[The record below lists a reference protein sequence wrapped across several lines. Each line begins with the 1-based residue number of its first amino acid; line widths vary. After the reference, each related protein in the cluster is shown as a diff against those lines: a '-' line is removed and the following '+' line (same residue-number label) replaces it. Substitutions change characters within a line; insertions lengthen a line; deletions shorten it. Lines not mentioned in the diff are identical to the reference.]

1 MKDTRFIELV
11 NLYVDRQIST
21 AETAELE
28 AEIQASPRRRK
39 IYQQYCHM
47 QRATKLVYESF
58 RSNAEQPVVEASR
71 SGGSIAQF
79 EHSRKRGHWGYAV
92 GGIAAAAACF
102 AVVVIRTGSFSH
114 SQNSSGMASTQP
126 QASVVASASAPAE
139 QPAATPLVAQEA
151 KIAAAEQQF
160 AAQLS
165 TKRQEEMRAFALA
178 QQHTTQPISLFG
190 DDGLDSRQFLNAE
203 AQKVFQLKRKT
214 DKNSSTEV
222 TAFQFQR

>member
-11 NLYVDRQIST
+11 NLYVDRQISA

-28 AEIQASPRRRK
+28 AEIQSSPRRRK

-58 RSNAEQPVVEASR
+58 RANADQPVGEPSR

-79 EHSRKRGHWGYAV
+79 EHSRQRSRWGYAV

-102 AVVVIRTGSFSH
+102 AVVVIRSGSFST
-114 SQNSSGMASTQP
+114 SQGDPALASTQP
-126 QASVVASASAPAE
+126 VAAESATAAQAVAE
-139 QPAATPLVAQEA
+139 PAALPVLETQ
-151 KIAAAEQQF
+151 AALAEQQY
-160 AAQLS
+160 AAQVS
-165 TKRQEEMRAFALA
+165 AKRQDEMRAFALA
-178 QQHTTQPISLFG
+178 QQQAAQSISLFA
-190 DDGLDSRQFLNAE
+190 DDGLKGNHLLNAE
-203 AQKVFQLKRKT
+203 AQKVFQLKRKS
-214 DKNSSTEV
+214 DKGSTEF